1 MEVEYCL
8 FMERGAEMDQDYNF
22 QVIDNDP
29 VSYAANDASAQA
41 ARIAREI
48 GLRQFRISK
57 RESQST
63 FWARFGVTQS
73 SGSRFETGLGVPP
86 PVALLV
92 KLYQTGKLSDA
103 DLLA

>member
-1 MEVEYCL
+1 
-8 FMERGAEMDQDYNF
+8 MDHDYNC
-22 QVIDNDP
+22 QVLADEALP
-29 VSYAANDASAQA
+29 YAANDPGSQPAPRAGQS
-41 ARIAREI
+41 

-86 PVALLV
+86 PVAILV
-92 KLYQTGKLSDA
+92 KLYVNGKLSDG
-103 DLLA
+103 DLQA

>member
-1 MEVEYCL
+1 
-8 FMERGAEMDQDYNF
+8 MDQDHNF
-22 QVIDNDP
+22 QMVVEHEPASCAANDP
-29 VSYAANDASAQA
+29 VVVSPPRPPD
-41 ARIAREI
+41 RI

-57 RESQST
+57 RESQAT

-92 KLYQTGKLSDA
+92 KLYVDGKLSDG

>member
-1 MEVEYCL
+1 
-8 FMERGAEMDQDYNF
+8 MDEDYNI
-22 QVIDNDP
+22 QMLRAEATLSV
-29 VSYAANDASAQA
+29 AANDSARPTGRLSGQM
-41 ARIAREI
+41 

-57 RESQST
+57 RESQAT

-86 PVALLV
+86 TVALLV
-92 KLYQTGKLSDA
+92 KLYVDGKLSDG

>member
-1 MEVEYCL
+1 
-8 FMERGAEMDQDYNF
+8 MDQDYNF
-22 QVIDNDP
+22 QVLENEP
-29 VSYAANDASAQA
+29 LSYAANDACGQHG
-41 ARIAREI
+41 RTPGQV

-86 PVALLV
+86 AVALLV
-92 KLYQTGKLSDA
+92 KLYQAGKLSDG

>member
-1 MEVEYCL
+1 
-8 FMERGAEMDQDYNF
+8 MDQDYNF
-22 QVIDNDP
+22 HMVVENEP
-29 VSYAANDASAQA
+29 LSYAANDPVLPQPRA
-41 ARIAREI
+41 AGQI

-86 PVALLV
+86 PVAILV
-92 KLYQTGKLSDA
+92 KLYVNGKLSDG
-103 DLLA
+103 DLLG

>member
-1 MEVEYCL
+1 
-8 FMERGAEMDQDYNF
+8 MDQDYNF
-22 QVIDNDP
+22 QMVAENTP
-29 VSYAANDASAQA
+29 VSFAANDPALVAP
-41 ARIAREI
+41 ARSPDRI

-57 RESQST
+57 RESQAT

-92 KLYQTGKLSDA
+92 KLYVDGKLSDG

>member
-1 MEVEYCL
+1 
-8 FMERGAEMDQDYNF
+8 MDQDYNF
-22 QVIDNDP
+22 QMGVQSEP
-29 VSYAANDASAQA
+29 VSYAANDACVAP
-41 ARIAREI
+41 ARASGEL
-48 GLRQFRISK
+48 GLRQLRISK
-57 RESQST
+57 RESQAT

-92 KLYQTGKLSDA
+92 RLYQTGKLSDG

>member
-1 MEVEYCL
+1 MEH
-8 FMERGAEMDQDYNF
+8 DYNF
-22 QVIDNDP
+22 QVVENEAALN
-29 VSYAANDASAQA
+29 AANDACAQA
-41 ARIAREI
+41 AKASGEL

-57 RESQST
+57 RESQAT

-92 KLYQTGKLSDA
+92 KLYQSGKLSDG

>member
-1 MEVEYCL
+1 
-8 FMERGAEMDQDYNF
+8 MDQDYNF
-22 QVIDNDP
+22 QMVVEHEP
-29 VSYAANDASAQA
+29 VSHAANDPLVVAP
-41 ARIAREI
+41 ARPPDRI

-57 RESQST
+57 RESQAT

-92 KLYQTGKLSDA
+92 KLYVDGKLSDG

>member
-1 MEVEYCL
+1 
-8 FMERGAEMDQDYNF
+8 MDQDNNL
-22 QVIDNDP
+22 QLVVNDA
-29 VSYAANDASAQA
+29 VSYAANDACVGTVRDTA
-41 ARIAREI
+41 EI
-48 GLRQFRISK
+48 GLRQLRISK
-57 RESQST
+57 RESQAT

-92 KLYQTGKLSDA
+92 RLYASGKLSDG

>member
-1 MEVEYCL
+1 
-8 FMERGAEMDQDYNF
+8 MDQDYNF
-22 QVIDNDP
+22 QLVVENET
-29 VSYAANDASAQA
+29 VAYAANDPCSQPL
-41 ARIAREI
+41 RSSGEV
-48 GLRQFRISK
+48 GLRQLRISK
-57 RESQST
+57 RESQAT

-92 KLYQTGKLSDA
+92 RLYANGKLSDG

>member
-1 MEVEYCL
+1 
-8 FMERGAEMDQDYNF
+8 MDQDYNF
-22 QVIDNDP
+22 QMVVENEP
-29 VSYAANDASAQA
+29 VSYAANDACTVP
-41 ARIAREI
+41 ARASGEI

-86 PVALLV
+86 PVAILV
-92 KLYQTGKLSDA
+92 KLYVNGKLSDG
-103 DLLA
+103 DLLE

>member
-1 MEVEYCL
+1 
-8 FMERGAEMDQDYNF
+8 MDQDYNF
-22 QVIDNDP
+22 QVIESEP
-29 VSYAANDASAQA
+29 VSYAANDASVQP
-41 ARIAREI
+41 ARVSGET

-92 KLYQTGKLSDA
+92 KLYQTGKLNDG

>member
-1 MEVEYCL
+1 
-8 FMERGAEMDQDYNF
+8 MDQDYNF
-22 QVIDNDP
+22 QAVVANAP
-29 VSYAANDASAQA
+29 AAYAANDAASHPARAAAQ
-41 ARIAREI
+41 I

-57 RESQST
+57 RESQAT

-92 KLYQTGKLSDA
+92 KLYVNGKLSDG
-103 DLLA
+103 DLLE

>member
-1 MEVEYCL
+1 
-8 FMERGAEMDQDYNF
+8 MDQDYNL
-22 QVIDNDP
+22 QMVVENQA
-29 VSYAANDASAQA
+29 VSYAANDASNRQA
-41 ARIAREI
+41 RASGDV

-92 KLYQTGKLSDA
+92 RLYANGKLSDG

>member
-1 MEVEYCL
+1 ME
-8 FMERGAEMDQDYNF
+8 QDDKGEKVV
-22 QVIDNDP
+22 QDEAA
-29 VSYAANDASAQA
+29 SYAATEACNLPVRASSLA
-41 ARIAREI
+41 

-57 RESQST
+57 HESQAT

-92 KLYQTGKLSDA
+92 KLYVNGKLSDG
-103 DLLA
+103 DLLE

>member
-1 MEVEYCL
+1 ME
-8 FMERGAEMDQDYNF
+8 QDYNF
-22 QVIDNDP
+22 QVVENEP
-29 VSYAANDASAQA
+29 ALHAANDACAQA
-41 ARIAREI
+41 ATASGEL

-57 RESQST
+57 RESQAT

-92 KLYQTGKLSDA
+92 KLYQAGKLSDG